1 MKIIVWIWLALCVLP
16 LFGQDAYSFGTK
28 GSHETV
34 SHTFKLRNGSGK
46 MMRITSIRSSCS
58 CAVGDVDFKEVA
70 PGGSA
75 SVTCRIDLKS
85 QEGETA
91 KNFWVRLDWA
101 DAAEA
106 AKTAED
112 DGKEALTLKGNET
125 EIVLRMTG
133 VVKTRVKLSSPEAV
147 FKNTTPVEISLA
159 GYAKEA
165 AITAVK
171 TPADTLFAYSLAAN
185 GRSVVVKPK
194 GELPNGSWVELW
206 TLSINDDNVRELPLY
221 VRSLKE
227 ALIVP
232 VPDTIQIRGNL
243 SRRQVI
249 LRPAD
254 RKTAFNVTSAKIE
267 PIGLEASA
275 QNRKGRWIILLDT
288 ELQRQLPAESR
299 LVITTDLAEQT
310 MITVPIRR

>member
-1 MKIIVWIWLALCVLP
+1 MKTIAFVTFILCILP
-16 LFGQDAYSFGTK
+16 LFGQDTFSFGTK
-28 GSHETV
+28 GNYETAA
-34 SHTFKLRNGSGK
+34 HMFKLRNGSGK
-46 MMRITSIRSSCS
+46 TMRITSVRSSCS
-58 CAVGDVDFKEVA
+58 CAVGDVDFKEVP

-85 QEGETA
+85 LEGETA
-91 KNFWVRLDWA
+91 KNFWVRLDWE

-133 VVKTRVKLSSPEAV
+133 VVRTRVKLSSPEAV

-171 TPADTLFAYSLAAN
+171 TPADTLFAYRLAAN

-232 VPDTIQIRGNL
+232 VPDTIQIRGKL